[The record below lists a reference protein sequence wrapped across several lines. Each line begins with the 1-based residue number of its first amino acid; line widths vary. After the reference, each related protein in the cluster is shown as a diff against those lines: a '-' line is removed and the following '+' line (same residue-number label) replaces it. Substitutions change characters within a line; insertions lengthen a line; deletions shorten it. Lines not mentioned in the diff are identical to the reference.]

1 MTRPSNSRPRI
12 NAGTLAALAVA
23 VAPLAYFFPAVAGE
37 LVVSPDD
44 GVIFNVPL
52 RAAAA
57 RILLDGSLPLWNP
70 YVFCGM
76 PLHAAAQGGLL
87 FPLNWFYLAFS
98 TPVATN
104 LMMLSTYSLAGM
116 GALFYARRSGSDA
129 TGSLVTAV
137 VWQFSAFMV
146 CQIGHTNVAQ
156 TAACMPWVLWAVD
169 GYGSTGS
176 RRRGVLLAALVAL
189 QSFAGHQQTLAY
201 SLLLASAYALVM
213 ARARAE
219 TRGNYLRSL
228 ALVIA
233 GVLLSAV
240 QILPTFELLRNSPR
254 AAATYDFFTSFSMPR
269 RFLLTLFAPFL
280 SGGGDGR
287 LFRAPYVGQAF
298 FGEYVT
304 YVCAAALM
312 LAALAVVLRPDAR
325 TKFWAAAALIA
336 LSVALGRYAPPGL
349 YHLVYYVPAL
359 NLFRVQARH
368 LMEAEFALAVLAGRG
383 LTALAVARGE
393 SKTTRRALAVGA
405 SVFLL
410 TCLAVTWGRPVDFRL
425 GRVAPVAVL
434 RAPELFLPAAFA
446 AVGAWAVWVFA
457 RGRRQGA
464 AVLLV
469 ALIALDS
476 AVWGQSSGW
485 RVGSPK
491 FDF

>member
-23 VAPLAYFFPAVAGE
+23 LAPLAYFFPAVAGE
-37 LVVSPDD
+37 LVISPDD

-87 FPLNWFYLAFS
+87 FPLNWFYLLFS

-104 LMMLSTYSLAGM
+104 LMMLSTYSVAGI

-129 TGSLVTAV
+129 TGSLVTAI

-156 TAACMPWVLWAVD
+156 TAACLPWVLWAVD
-169 GYGSTGS
+169 GYGATGS

-189 QSFAGHQQTLAY
+189 QSYAGHQQTLAY

-213 ARARAE
+213 ARASTE
-219 TRGNYLRSL
+219 TRRNYLRSL
-228 ALVIA
+228 ALAAA
-233 GVLLSAV
+233 GVPLSAV
-240 QILPTFELLRNSPR
+240 QILPTSELLRNSPR
-254 AAATYDFFTSFSMPR
+254 AAATYAFFASFSMPR

-304 YVCAAALM
+304 YVGAAALM

-325 TKFWAAAALIA
+325 TKFWAAAALAAFA
-336 LSVALGRYAPPGL
+336 LALGRNAPLGL
-349 YHLVYYVPAL
+349 YHVIYYVPVL
-359 NLFRVQARH
+359 DLFRVPARH

-383 LTALAVARGE
+383 LTALAAARGE
-393 SKTTRRALAVGA
+393 SKTARRALAVGA
-405 SVFLL
+405 CAFLL
-410 TCLAVTWGRPVDFRL
+410 TCVVVTWGRPADFRL
-425 GRVAPVAVL
+425 GRVAEVGVL
-434 RAPELFLPAAFA
+434 RAPELFLPVVFA

-457 RGRRQGA
+457 RGRRRGA
-464 AVLLV
+464 AALLV
-469 ALIALDS
+469 ALVALDS

-485 RVGSPK
+485 RV
-491 FDF
+491 